1 MKVDASIAN
10 PVVIPVV
17 DEDAN
22 ITVVSSI
29 VTTLGY

>member
-1 MKVDASIAN
+1 MKVDASIVNHVA
-10 PVVIPVV
+10 ILVV

-22 ITVVSSI
+22 ITVVGSI